1 MHYPLKLARRPL
13 LTIEASPS
21 GGVIVTDGVGDD
33 VAESVVEPH
42 KADAI
47 TNRLRK
53 IVDRFSGR
61 RFERAKY
68 NRRQRHLYHGR
79 VAQSLKD
86 HRPQTGPRP
95 VHRTAPEKRFGVG
108 RLRSR

>member
-1 MHYPLKLARRPL
+1 MHHPLRLTRRSL
-13 LTIEASPS
+13 LTIEASPA
-21 GGVIVTDGVGDD
+21 GGVIGNDD
-33 VAESVVEPH
+33 IVESVVEPH

-86 HRPQTGPRP
+86 HRPKTAPRA

-108 RLRSR
+108 RLRQR